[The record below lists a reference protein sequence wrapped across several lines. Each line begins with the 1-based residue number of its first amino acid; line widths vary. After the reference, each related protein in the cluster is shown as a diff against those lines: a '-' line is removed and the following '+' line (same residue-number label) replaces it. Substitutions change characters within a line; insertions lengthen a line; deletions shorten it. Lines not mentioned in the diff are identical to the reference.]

1 MASGPAA
8 WKVTNQTVT
17 TTAALLPAN
26 RMGGRSKVIIQNLGA
41 VIVSIGPTNGVTT
54 ANGWQIPAGAISP
67 ILDIGPADVFAIAAS
82 TTADVRVFEA

>member
-26 RMGGRSKVIIQNLGA
+26 RMGGRSKVVVQNLGA
-41 VIVSIGPTNGVTT
+41 VIVTLGPTSGVTT
-54 ANGWQIPAGAISP
+54 ANGWQIAAGATSP
-67 ILDIGPADVFAIAAS
+67 VFDIGPADIYAIAAS
-82 TTADVRVFEA
+82 TTSDVRVFEA